1 MKTVFPP
8 AIYLLCLLTYYSC
21 QKTNM
26 LQMEN
31 AAVNTGS
38 LATDVA
44 AIYPFGV
51 SRLFGDNMV
60 IQRDKPASVW
70 GTAPAG
76 KTLYIKASWI
86 NNTDTAIAGK
96 NNQWLATLPAAPANA
111 TPQQLYITD
120 GANTVTFSNIL
131 IGDVWICSGQSNM
144 VMPVDSVVPPFGG
157 FNGVVNYQQEIAA
170 ANWPLLRLISLQPD
184 FAVKPAYDLNYP
196 ASWSSC
202 DPNTVRAYSAVA
214 YFFGRKIM
222 TTLQVPVGLVVS
234 AVNGS
239 ACQWWT
245 NKKSVQSD
253 PVLNAYYT
261 GDSVSRLFNGMINPL
276 KLMAVKGFIWY
287 QGEANHTDQPVSN
300 YTRLN
305 SALIKGWR
313 NQFGQGRL
321 PFYFVQVAPFDYNW
335 SNGRSN
341 PSDNKDAFFREAQAK
356 VRSVSNTG
364 MAVTMD
370 VGDVTHIHPKDK
382 APVGERLALLALHH
396 VYGLAVQDVGPQ
408 YASCTF
414 NTRTATIRFAGSSA
428 TGLTTKN
435 NGALAQY
442 FFVAGADSIFRQ
454 ASATISDNKMLVT
467 ASPDTP
473 LPLLS
478 VRYAFT
484 NFPITNLQ
492 NAAGLPMEPFRT
504 DAWTR

>member
-1 MKTVFPP
+1 MKTTILP
-8 AIYLLCLLTYYSC
+8 AIYLLCLLTYCSC
-21 QKTNM
+21 QKTDVLQNM
-26 LQMEN
+26 N
-31 AAVNTGS
+31 AIVNADSVVTE
-38 LATDVA
+38 ATA
-44 AIYPFGV
+44 TQPFSV

-76 KTLYIKASWI
+76 KTIYIKASWVS
-86 NNTDTAIAGK
+86 NTVTATAGK
-96 NNQWLATLPAAPANA
+96 NSQWHAAIPATSANA
-111 TPQQLYITD
+111 TPQQMYVTD
-120 GANTVTFSNIL
+120 SVDTVNFNNIL

-144 VMPVDSVVPPFGG
+144 LMPVDSVVPPFGG
-157 FNGVVNYQQEIAA
+157 FDGVVNYQQEIAA

-184 FAVKPAYDLNYP
+184 FATQPAYNLNYP

-222 TTLQVPVGLVVS
+222 TTLNVPVGLIVS

-245 NKKSVQSD
+245 TKNAIQSD

-261 GDSVSRLFNGMINPL
+261 SDSVSRLFNGMINPL
-276 KLMAVKGFIWY
+276 KFTAVKGFIWY
-287 QGEANHTDQPVSN
+287 QGEANHADLPASN

-305 SALIKGWR
+305 TAMIKVWR
-313 NQFGQGRL
+313 NQFGQGNL
-321 PFYFVQVAPFDYNW
+321 PFYFVQMPPYDYNW
-335 SNGRSN
+335 RNGTSS
-341 PSDNKDAFFREAQAK
+341 PTDNDYAFFREAQSK
-356 VRSVSNTG
+356 VRNVTNTG

-370 VGDVTHIHPKDK
+370 VGEVTRLHPKDK
-382 APVGERLALLALHH
+382 APVGDRLGLLALHR

-414 NTRTATIRFAGSSA
+414 NSRTATISFVGSTG

-435 NGALAQY
+435 NAALAQY
-442 FFVAGADSIFRQ
+442 FFVAGADSIFHQ
-454 ASATISDNKMLVT
+454 ATAIISGSKILVT

-504 DAWTR
+504 DAWTH